1 VERILITGA
10 SRGIGR
16 AVALRLAK
24 AGRELLLHGRDPRSL
39 EASARQ
45 VRERG
50 GQARTVVADLAQAPE
65 VEALAAVAGG
75 EPLAALVHNAGVA
88 VVKPTPELT
97 LEEWQRS
104 LAVNVTAPFLL
115 SRRLA
120 PSMPAGATIVHVL
133 SVAARQ
139 GFSGWAA
146 YCASKFA
153 LEGFSQCLRQE
164 LRAAGVRVVNVYPS
178 ATATELWDGVAGH
191 WPRER
196 MLAPEQVAEAVAFA
210 VERPGE
216 VLVPEIFI
224 GHVTGT
230 L

>member
-1 VERILITGA
+1 MERILITGA

-24 AGRELLLHGRDPRSL
+24 AGRELLLHGRDRPSL
-39 EASARQ
+39 EESARL
-45 VRERG
+45 VGERKA
-50 GQARTVVADLAQAPE
+50 QARLFVADLAQPAE
-65 VEALAAVAGG
+65 VEALAAAAGG
-75 EPLAALVHNAGVA
+75 EPLAALVHNAGLA
-88 VVKPTPELT
+88 LVKPALELT

-115 SRRLA
+115 SRLLA
-120 PSMPAGATIVHVL
+120 PRLPSGATIVHVL

-139 GFSGWAA
+139 GFPGWAA
-146 YCASKFA
+146 YCTAKFA

-164 LRAAGVRVVNVYPS
+164 LRPVGVRVVNVYPS
-178 ATATELWDGVAGH
+178 ATSTELWDGVAGS

-196 MLAPEQVAEAVAFA
+196 MLAPEEVAEAVAFA
-210 VERPGE
+210 VERPAE
-216 VLVPEIFI
+216 VLVGELVL
-224 GHVTGT
+224 GHLTGT